1 MSTDKKLNARCLYMM
16 AKCELN
22 AYYNSGVV
30 LDYGGYDG
38 TVDSDTKP
46 YKTSFK
52 ELKAAY
58 KDTKFYKMSI

>member
-1 MSTDKKLNARCLYMM
+1 
-16 AKCELN
+16 
-22 AYYNSGVV
+22 